1 MVYLGRQPL
10 LFIKGWVYDRWR
22 DRYVIYVFKSLVG
35 EDKQRYSSL
44 SFLYSY
50 IKLENPTPVSLCAHS
65 LTHYSDGS
73 VDLNNSFPVR
83 LHYPQQLDKRFWER
97 HRRQKQ
103 YTPFNLFANDL
114 VIHLQK
120 CFHLPNISPF
130 LAYSVTMY
138 SMSLVS
144 MTCKDKNIIKLFF

>member
-1 MVYLGRQPL
+1 MLYMCLNPQVVRTSRGTAAYP
-10 LFIKGWVYDRWR
+10 F
-22 DRYVIYVFKSLVG
+22 
-35 EDKQRYSSL
+35 
-44 SFLYSY
+44 YSY

-65 LTHYSDGS
+65 LTHCSDGN

-83 LHYPQQLDKRFWER
+83 PHYPQQLDKRFWER

-103 YTPFNLFANDL
+103 QTPFNLFAGYL
-114 VIHLQK
+114 VINLQK

-144 MTCKDKNIIKLFF
+144 MTCKDKTSQNYIKFIQINIINQIIIICIIITTHFASF